1 MKKNLWLI
9 VSQLCECK
17 RNVQEKQPSFLLY
30 PYMSTLLTWIWQQ
43 ILFFTY
49 TFRYNWKR
57 CLFVL
62 YVYFY
67 LCIYLWNY
75 ILCFKIEIIIL
86 IFSKQKTLSYL
97 WPITKPYLFYVFDM
111 KVPRKDIFLR
121 IIIKKR
127 KKHNKLS
134 YNHW

>member
-1 MKKNLWLI
+1 M
-9 VSQLCECK
+9 
-17 RNVQEKQPSFLLY
+17 LLDITGNNFY
-30 PYMSTLLTWIWQQ
+30 LYSMFIF
-43 ILFFTY
+43 I
-49 TFRYNWKR
+49 
-57 CLFVL
+57 
-62 YVYFY
+62 YVYIFEIIFY
-67 LCIYLWNY
+67 VLE
-75 ILCFKIEIIIL
+75 IEIIIL

-111 KVPRKDIFLR
+111 KVPRKEIFLR